1 MGFFSSF
8 AGSGARAEVPK
19 KFLKK
24 DIANQESKRRNK
36 IEIDIGV
43 STLYFG
49 AVDNNHVTWSTL
61 ALLYSYLAID
71 RNTVLTTPTAPPGT
85 ASTVTVLSHPNR

>member
-24 DIANQESKRRNK
+24 DIANQRVKEMSL
-36 IEIDIGV
+36 IEI
-43 STLYFG
+43 
-49 AVDNNHVTWSTL
+49 
-61 ALLYSYLAID
+61 
-71 RNTVLTTPTAPPGT
+71 R
-85 ASTVTVLSHPNR
+85 